1 MNEKPKIH
9 SRFTMLIPTVD
20 LDFLQD
26 PDTGDGIT
34 VVYHK
39 PCLFDSENFTIVL
52 IEVIDKINEIYDELT
67 KHWHIQIMKF

>member
-39 PCLFDSENFTIVL
+39 PC
-52 IEVIDKINEIYDELT
+52 
-67 KHWHIQIMKF
+67 